1 MIKRKER
8 KEQVRKQSNEQ
19 ISKLKK
25 KEMIQR
31 ENKGKANRAIL
42 SHIWLIQVQFKTVL
56 HFSFKFHLNL
66 A

>member
-31 ENKGKANRAIL
+31 ENKGKTNRAIL
-42 SHIWLIQVQFKTVL
+42 SHI
-56 HFSFKFHLNL
+56 
-66 A
+66 